1 MTRRE
6 FIVGSVAASGLRGF
20 GGPTRRG
27 PRLAFQVYGVRDLC
41 AKDLLGTLKAAKA
54 MGYEG
59 VETGRFYGRRAADW
73 KAMCADI
80 GLELVALQL
89 YPHTLTEPQLGETIR
104 FCHEAG
110 CLRINTAWFKGSAE
124 NANDWQL
131 VVNVLNHAADVCA
144 REGIV
149 LGYHNHDQEFRVR
162 LDGMSALDWLY
173 ARLDARV
180 MQEFDPGWC
189 VLAGG
194 DPLAWLAAHPGRNP
208 TLHVMPAIADS
219 AGLKPGEAGV
229 GSARDRADWHR
240 ILPEA
245 ARDGTAWFVV
255 KPTTFPD
262 SPADLYASR
271 TYLKR
276 VSVI

>member
-1 MTRRE
+1 
-6 FIVGSVAASGLRGF
+6 
-20 GGPTRRG
+20 
-27 PRLAFQVYGVRDLC
+27 
-41 AKDLLGTLKAAKA
+41 

-59 VETGRFYGRRAADW
+59 VEAGRFYGLRAADW
-73 KAMCADI
+73 KAMCADV

-89 YPHTLTEPQLGETIR
+89 YPHTLTEPQLRETIR

-131 VVNVLNHAADVCA
+131 VVNVLNHAAAVCA
-144 REGIV
+144 QEGIV
-149 LGYHNHDQEFRVR
+149 VGYHNHDQEFHIR

-173 ARLDARV
+173 ARFDARV

-208 TLHVMPAIADS
+208 MLHVMPAIADS

-229 GSARDRADWHR
+229 GSVRDRADWRR

-245 ARDGTAWFVV
+245 ARDGSAWFVV
-255 KPTTFPD
+255 KPTAFPD
-262 SPADLYASR
+262 SLSDLCASR
-271 TYLKR
+271 MYLKKTKE
-276 VSVI
+276 

>member
-20 GGPTRRG
+20 GGATRRG

-59 VETGRFYGRRAADW
+59 VETGRFYGLRAADW
-73 KAMCADI
+73 KAMCADV

-89 YPHTLTEPQLGETIR
+89 YPHTLTEPQLRETIR

-131 VVNVLNHAADVCA
+131 VVNVLNHAAAVCA
-144 REGIV
+144 QEGIV
-149 LGYHNHDQEFRVR
+149 VGYHNHDQEFHIR
-162 LDGMSALDWLY
+162 LDGMLALDWLY
-173 ARLDARV
+173 ARFDARV

-208 TLHVMPAIADS
+208 MLHVMPAIADS

-229 GSARDRADWHR
+229 GSVRDRADWRR

-245 ARDGTAWFVV
+245 ARDGAAWFVV
-255 KPTTFPD
+255 KSTAFPD
-262 SPADLYASR
+262 SLSDLRASR
-271 TYLKR
+271 MYLKR
-276 VSVI
+276 TKE

>member
-20 GGPTRRG
+20 GGATRRG

-59 VETGRFYGRRAADW
+59 VETGRFYGLRAADW
-73 KAMCADI
+73 KAMCADV

-89 YPHTLTEPQLGETIR
+89 YPHTLTEPQLRETIR

-131 VVNVLNHAADVCA
+131 VVNVLNHAAAVCA
-144 REGIV
+144 QEGIV
-149 LGYHNHDQEFRVR
+149 VGYHNHAQEFHIR

-173 ARLDARV
+173 ARFDARV

-208 TLHVMPAIADS
+208 MLHVMPAIADS

-229 GSARDRADWHR
+229 GSVRDRADWRR

-245 ARDGTAWFVV
+245 ARDGAAWFVV
-255 KPTTFPD
+255 KSTAFPD
-262 SPADLYASR
+262 SLSDLRASR
-271 TYLKR
+271 MYLKR
-276 VSVI
+276 TKE

>member
-20 GGPTRRG
+20 GGAKRSS

-59 VETGRFYGRRAADW
+59 VETGRFYGLRAADW
-73 KAMCADI
+73 KAMCADV

-89 YPHTLTEPQLGETIR
+89 YPHTLTEPQLRETIR

-131 VVNVLNHAADVCA
+131 VVNVLNHAAAVCA
-144 REGIV
+144 QEGIV
-149 LGYHNHDQEFRVR
+149 VGYHNHAQEFHIR

-173 ARLDARV
+173 ARFDARV

-194 DPLAWLAAHPGRNP
+194 DPLAWLAAHPRRNP
-208 TLHVMPAIADS
+208 MLHVMPAIADS

-229 GSARDRADWHR
+229 GSVRDRADWRR

-245 ARDGTAWFVV
+245 ARDGAAWFVV
-255 KPTTFPD
+255 KSTAFPD
-262 SPADLYASR
+262 SLSDLRASR
-271 TYLKR
+271 MYLKR
-276 VSVI
+276 TKE

>member
-1 MTRRE
+1 
-6 FIVGSVAASGLRGF
+6 
-20 GGPTRRG
+20 
-27 PRLAFQVYGVRDLC
+27 
-41 AKDLLGTLKAAKA
+41 
-54 MGYEG
+54 
-59 VETGRFYGRRAADW
+59 
-73 KAMCADI
+73 MCADV

-89 YPHTLTEPQLGETIR
+89 YPHTLTEPQLRETIR

-110 CLRINTAWFKGSAE
+110 CPRINTAWFKGSAE

-131 VVNVLNHAADVCA
+131 VVNVLNHAAAVCA
-144 REGIV
+144 QEGIV
-149 LGYHNHDQEFRVR
+149 VGYHNHDQEFHVR
-162 LDGMSALDWLY
+162 LDGTSALDWLY

-208 TLHVMPAIADS
+208 MLHVMPAIADS

-229 GSARDRADWHR
+229 GSVRDRADWRR

-245 ARDGTAWFVV
+245 ARDGSAWFVV
-255 KPTTFPD
+255 KPTAFPD
-262 SPADLYASR
+262 SLSDLRASR
-271 TYLKR
+271 MYLKR
-276 VSVI
+276 KKE

>member
-20 GGPTRRG
+20 GGAKRSS

-59 VETGRFYGRRAADW
+59 IETGRFYGLRAADW
-73 KAMCADI
+73 KAMCADV

-89 YPHTLTEPQLGETIR
+89 YPHTLTEPQLRETIR

-131 VVNVLNHAADVCA
+131 VVNVLNHAAAVCA
-144 REGIV
+144 QEGIV
-149 LGYHNHDQEFRVR
+149 VGYHNHAQEFHIR

-173 ARLDARV
+173 ARFDARV

-208 TLHVMPAIADS
+208 MLHVMPAIADS

-229 GSARDRADWHR
+229 GSVRDRADWRR

-245 ARDGTAWFVV
+245 ARDGAAWFVV
-255 KPTTFPD
+255 KSTAFPD
-262 SPADLYASR
+262 SLSDLRASR
-271 TYLKR
+271 MYLKR
-276 VSVI
+276 TKE

>member
-20 GGPTRRG
+20 GGATRRG
-27 PRLAFQVYGVRDLC
+27 PRLAFQVDGVRDLC

-59 VETGRFYGRRAADW
+59 VETGRFYGLRAADW
-73 KAMCADI
+73 KAMCADV
-80 GLELVALQL
+80 GLELGALQL
-89 YPHTLTEPQLGETIR
+89 YPHTLTEPQLRETIR

-131 VVNVLNHAADVCA
+131 VVNVLNHAAAVCA
-144 REGIV
+144 QEGIV
-149 LGYHNHDQEFRVR
+149 VGYHNHAQEFHIR

-173 ARLDARV
+173 ARFDARV

-189 VLAGG
+189 LLAGG

-208 TLHVMPAIADS
+208 MLHVMPAIADS

-229 GSARDRADWHR
+229 GSVRDRADWRR

-245 ARDGTAWFVV
+245 ARDGAAWFVV
-255 KPTTFPD
+255 KPTAFPD
-262 SPADLYASR
+262 SLSDLRASR
-271 TYLKR
+271 MYLKR
-276 VSVI
+276 TKE

>member
-20 GGPTRRG
+20 GGATRRG

-59 VETGRFYGRRAADW
+59 VETGRFYGLRAADW
-73 KAMCADI
+73 KAMCADV

-89 YPHTLTEPQLGETIR
+89 YPHTLTEPQLRETIR

-131 VVNVLNHAADVCA
+131 VVNVLNHAAAVCA
-144 REGIV
+144 QEGIV
-149 LGYHNHDQEFRVR
+149 VGYHNHAQEFHIR

-173 ARLDARV
+173 ARFDARV

-208 TLHVMPAIADS
+208 MLHVMPAIADS

-229 GSARDRADWHR
+229 GSVRDRADWRR

-245 ARDGTAWFVV
+245 ARDGAAWFVV
-255 KPTTFPD
+255 KPTAFPD
-262 SPADLYASR
+262 SLSDLRASR
-271 TYLKR
+271 MYLKR
-276 VSVI
+276 TKE